1 MIIYVFIILKSLY
14 LAKIVQWIYLIRLI
28 VKNYLILLYEVFLN
42 QTRLVVDF
50 DKPESCGVV
59 AHKILV
65 TSPESG
71 CQFRFSQ
78 SLKHAV

>member
-14 LAKIVQWIYLIRLI
+14 LAKIVQYIYLIRI
-28 VKNYLILLYEVFLN
+28 FVKNYLILLYEVFLN
-42 QTRLVVDF
+42 HTRLVVDIG
-50 DKPESCGVV
+50 KPESCGVVV

-71 CQFRFSQ
+71 LSI
-78 SLKHAV
+78 